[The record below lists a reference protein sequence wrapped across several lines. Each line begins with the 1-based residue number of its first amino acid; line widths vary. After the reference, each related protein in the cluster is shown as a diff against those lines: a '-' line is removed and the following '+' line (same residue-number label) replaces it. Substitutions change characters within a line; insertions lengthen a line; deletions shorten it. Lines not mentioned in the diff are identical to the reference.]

1 MPDLKF
7 EITSVEPKSFAMVPT
22 LAFQL
27 RVTNAVENEEV
38 YSAALKGQVMIEAVH
53 RDYDAA
59 TKERLVEVFGEPG
72 RWDETLNSL
81 LWTYVTVPLPRFTGS
96 TVVEVP
102 VACTADVE
110 VAAGKY
116 FYAIR
121 DGIVPLAFLFSGT
134 IFYKG
139 AGDALQ
145 VTQLPWEKEA
155 PFKLPIKLWHDV
167 MEHYHPNSTWL
178 RLRNETFEKL
188 ARFKAANAL
197 PTLDACLDRLV
208 EDEALLDAMVKG
220 GA

>member
-121 DGIVPLAFLFSGT
+121 DGIVPPT
-134 IFYKG
+134 INLNDPDPQLDLDYVPNVPRKM
-139 AGDALQ
+139 Q
-145 VTQLPWEKEA
+145 VNIAMKES
-155 PFKLPIKLWHDV
+155 FGFGGQNNVVIVKK
-167 MEHYHPNSTWL
+167 Y
-178 RLRNETFEKL
+178 
-188 ARFKAANAL
+188 
-197 PTLDACLDRLV
+197 
-208 EDEALLDAMVKG
+208 EA
-220 GA
+220 